1 MAARKKIGQ
10 HLTSN
15 VLSRL
20 LCITKYF
27 YLMQHFISFP
37 LSQKPLA
44 IQTTPDAT
52 PSGRGLRALSALTAL
67 GLCLVLARWLLT
79 GNVWFLVM
87 LTWNA
92 VLAWFPL
99 GVMLVLHD
107 LLAARRIS
115 RVGAWLGLGVWL
127 GFLPN
132 APYII
137 TDLFHI
143 QNIQAPLLWFDTM
156 SIFLF
161 ATMGLLTG
169 LYSTLL
175 AHRLLNRL
183 VVLRGRFMRQSLVW
197 VMVLGAQALAGF
209 GIYLGRWNSWHVLTK
224 PWVLGQAVLDS
235 LQTPLAIKM
244 TLVYG
249 FVLAGLYVAFWL
261 FVQDTNRQ
269 PATAPNLNRPDAQR
283 HD

>member
-1 MAARKKIGQ
+1 LAKPIRF
-10 HLTSN
+10 H
-15 VLSRL
+15 VL
-20 LCITKYF
+20 CVTKYF
-27 YLMQHFISFP
+27 QSMQHFILFRA
-37 LSQKPLA
+37 KEPLA
-44 IQTTPDAT
+44 IEPASGRAT
-52 PSGRGLRALSALTAL
+52 NGRGLRALVALTVL
-67 GLCLVLARWLLT
+67 GLCLVLARWWLT

-87 LTWNA
+87 LTWNG

-99 GVMLVLHD
+99 GVVLVLHD
-107 LLAARRIS
+107 LIAAQRIG
-115 RVGAWLGLGVWL
+115 RVGVWLGLGVWL
-127 GFLPN
+127 AFLPN

-143 QNIQAPLLWFDTM
+143 QHITAPLLWFDTL

-175 AHRLLNRL
+175 AHRLLTQLVTIRL
-183 VVLRGRFMRQSLVW
+183 PFLGTSLVW
-197 VMVLGAQALAGF
+197 AMVLGAQALAGF
-209 GIYLGRWNSWHVLTK
+209 GIYLGRWGRWNSWHVLTK
-224 PWVLGQAVLDS
+224 PWVLGQAVFES
-235 LQTPLAIKM
+235 LHTPLAIKM

-261 FVQDTNRQ
+261 FVQDTNARN
-269 PATAPNLNRPDAQR
+269 TTITNKES

>member
-1 MAARKKIGQ
+1 
-10 HLTSN
+10 
-15 VLSRL
+15 
-20 LCITKYF
+20 
-27 YLMQHFISFP
+27 MQHSISFP
-37 LSQKPLA
+37 LYGEPLA
-44 IQTTPDAT
+44 VKPT
-52 PSGRGLRALSALTAL
+52 SGRGLRALVALTAL

-99 GVMLVLHD
+99 GVMLVLGD
-107 LLAARRIS
+107 LLAARRVG
-115 RVGAWLGLGVWL
+115 RAGAWLGLGVWL
-127 GFLPN
+127 AFLPN

-143 QNIQAPLLWFDTM
+143 QHITAPLLWFDTL

-175 AHRLLNRL
+175 AHRLLSQLVVVRPRL
-183 VVLRGRFMRQSLVW
+183 VGHSLVW
-197 VMVLGAQALAGF
+197 AMVLGAQAMAGF
-209 GIYLGRWNSWHVLTK
+209 GIYLGRWGRWNSWHVLTK

-235 LQTPLAIKM
+235 LQTPLAMKM

-249 FVLAGLYVAFWL
+249 FVLVGLYVAFWL
-261 FVQDTNRQ
+261 FVQDNDSRANNV
-269 PATAPNLNRPDAQR
+269 PGALPNAFQS

>member
-1 MAARKKIGQ
+1 
-10 HLTSN
+10 
-15 VLSRL
+15 
-20 LCITKYF
+20 
-27 YLMQHFISFP
+27 MQHFISFP
-37 LSQKPLA
+37 LHREPRA
-44 IQTTPDAT
+44 IQPTPNGAA
-52 PSGRGLRALSALTAL
+52 SGRGLRALAALTAL

-99 GVMLVLHD
+99 GIMLVLHD
-107 LLAARRIS
+107 LIAARRVG
-115 RVGAWLGLGVWL
+115 RAGAWLGLGAWL
-127 GFLPN
+127 AFLPN

-143 QNIQAPLLWFDTM
+143 QHITAPLLWFDTL

-175 AHRLLNRL
+175 AHRLLSRL
-183 VVLRGRFMRQSLVW
+183 VIFKSCFTGQSLVW
-197 VMVLGAQALAGF
+197 AMVLGAQALAGF
-209 GIYLGRWNSWHVLTK
+209 GIYLGRWGRWNSWHVLTK

-235 LQTPLAIKM
+235 LQTPLALKM

-261 FVQDTNRQ
+261 FVQDTNGQQAGHQ
-269 PATAPNLNRPDAQR
+269 PAKLPDDQG

>member
-1 MAARKKIGQ
+1 
-10 HLTSN
+10 
-15 VLSRL
+15 
-20 LCITKYF
+20 
-27 YLMQHFISFP
+27 MQHFISFP
-37 LSQKPLA
+37 LHQKPPA
-44 IQTTPDAT
+44 IQAA
-52 PSGRGLRALSALTAL
+52 SGRGLRALSALTAL

-99 GVMLVLHD
+99 GVVLILRD
-107 LLAARRIS
+107 LIAARRIG

-127 GFLPN
+127 AFLPN

-143 QNIQAPLLWFDTM
+143 QNLQAPLLWFDTL

-175 AHRLLNRL
+175 AHRLLSQLVVIRPRL
-183 VVLRGRFMRQSLVW
+183 VRQLLVW
-197 VMVLGAQALAGF
+197 GLVLGAQALAGF
-209 GIYLGRWNSWHVLTK
+209 GIYLGRWGRWNSWHVLTK
-224 PWVLGQAVLDS
+224 PWILGQAVLDS
-235 LQTPLAIKM
+235 LQTPLALKM

-261 FVQDTNRQ
+261 FVEDTNGRQ
-269 PATAPNLNRPDAQR
+269 ASSQNADSPDAQR

>member
-1 MAARKKIGQ
+1 M
-10 HLTSN
+10 
-15 VLSRL
+15 
-20 LCITKYF
+20 Y
-27 YLMQHFISFP
+27 
-37 LSQKPLA
+37 QKPLV
-44 IQTTPDAT
+44 IQAA
-52 PSGRGLRALSALTAL
+52 SGRGLRALVALTAL

-99 GVMLVLHD
+99 GVMLVLRD
-107 LLAARRIS
+107 LLAARRIG
-115 RVGAWLGLGVWL
+115 RVGAWVGLGVWL
-127 GFLPN
+127 AFLPN
-132 APYII
+132 SPYII

-143 QNIQAPLLWFDTM
+143 QNITAPLLWFDTL

-175 AHRLLNRL
+175 AHRLLSQLVVVRPRL
-183 VVLRGRFMRQSLVW
+183 VGQLLIW
-197 VMVLGAQALAGF
+197 AMVLGAQAMAGF
-209 GIYLGRWNSWHVLTK
+209 GIYLGRWGRWNSWHVLTK

-235 LQTPLAIKM
+235 LQTPLALKM

-261 FVQDTNRQ
+261 FVQDTDSRANSARG
-269 PATAPNLNRPDAQR
+269 ALPNAFQG